1 MTDYFCGQFLCEL
14 TCLACNNKSI
24 SFNNFTDISLSFSGN
39 AYSAV
44 DVVDMIKEF
53 LRPEDIQD
61 SCCAKE
67 KRVRPLLKKM

>member
-1 MTDYFCGQFLCEL
+1 MPT
-14 TCLACNNKSI
+14 APW
-24 SFNNFTDISLSFSGN
+24 
-39 AYSAV
+39 

-67 KRVRPLLKKM
+67 KRVRPLVKKM